1 MLPVRKGIE
10 MTEENPSHD
19 AVAEQSVLGAML
31 ISRDAISDITDIL
44 DGGDFYRPAHET
56 IYRTILDLNSS
67 GSPVD
72 AITINDA
79 LTKAGD
85 INLAGGPSYT
95 HQLATTVPSAS
106 SGAYYAEIVANAATR
121 RRLTAAGRK
130 IQELAGSGG
139 DVDELVE
146 ASRREVDQT
155 SRATGSVVQS
165 FGETIDVMLGT
176 LDEEINHRPT
186 PWASLNQVI
195 GGLRPGALYVVG
207 ARPSVGKSV
216 VALNLAQG
224 LAAHG
229 SVAFS
234 SLEMSNNDVQIRAV
248 SSDLNLDVSRLI
260 ERNLSPGD
268 WAKIRDRRAAWS
280 DVPLFVD
287 DRSGVTMTD
296 IKRFAR
302 SVNRRKPLAGI
313 VVDYLQLMSQPQG
326 DKRPRHEFVA
336 DMSRQLKI
344 MAMDMQI
351 PVIALSQ
358 LNRGSTQRED
368 KMPQISDLRESGA
381 VEQDA
386 DVVILLHREI
396 MGDNKNDLAMLVA
409 KNRHGATGLAQLSF
423 WGHYS
428 KALDIGITPQAAARG
443 RGA

>member
-1 MLPVRKGIE
+1 
-10 MTEENPSHD
+10 MTTEPTHD

-31 ISRDAISDITDIL
+31 ISRDAISDVADVL

-56 IYRTILDLNSS
+56 IYRTILDLHAAGN
-67 GSPVD
+67 PVD
-72 AITINDA
+72 AITVSDA
-79 LTKAGD
+79 LATAGE
-85 INLAGGPSYT
+85 INRIGGIAYPHELAG
-95 HQLATTVPSAS
+95 TVPSAS
-106 SGAYYAEIVANAATR
+106 SAAYYAEIVAHLATR

-130 IQELAGSGG
+130 IQDLATSGG

-146 ASRREVDQT
+146 ASRREVDMT
-155 SRATGSVVQS
+155 SRATRSVVQS
-165 FGETIDVMLGT
+165 FGETIDIMLGS
-176 LDEEINHRPT
+176 LDEEINHHPT
-186 PWASLNQVI
+186 PWEAVNRII
-195 GGLRPGALYVVG
+195 GGLRPGALYVVA

-216 VALNLAQG
+216 IALDLAKS
-224 LAAHG
+224 LTAHG

-248 SSDLNLDVSRLI
+248 SSDLHIDVGRLI
-260 ERNLSPGD
+260 ERNLTPGD
-268 WAKIRDRRAAWS
+268 WAKIRDCRATW
-280 DVPLFVD
+280 DRVPLFVD
-287 DRSGVTMTD
+287 DNSGASMTD

-302 SVNRRKPLAGI
+302 SVHRRQPLAGI
-313 VVDYLQLMSQPQG
+313 VVDYLQLMTQQQG

-344 MAMDMQI
+344 MAMDMQV

-381 VEQDA
+381 IEQDA

-396 MGDNKNDLAMLVA
+396 MGDNRDDLSVLVA
-409 KNRHGATGLAQLSF
+409 KNRHGATGLAELKF

-428 KALDIGITPQAAARG
+428 KALDPGIIPSQRIAA
-443 RGA
+443 

>member
-1 MLPVRKGIE
+1 
-10 MTEENPSHD
+10 MTETQTHD

-31 ISRDAISDITDIL
+31 ISREAIADVADVL

-56 IYRTILDLNSS
+56 IYRTILDLHGN

-72 AITINDA
+72 AVTVNDA
-79 LTKAGD
+79 LTNMGEIARVGGVTYAHE
-85 INLAGGPSYT
+85 LAGMV
-95 HQLATTVPSAS
+95 HSAS
-106 SGAYYAEIVANAATR
+106 SGAYYAEIVAHAATR
-121 RRLTAAGRK
+121 RRLTSAGRK
-130 IQELAGSGG
+130 IQDLAGSGG

-146 ASRREVDQT
+146 AARREVDQT
-155 SRATGSVVQS
+155 SRATSGGAVQF
-165 FGETIDVMLGT
+165 FGDTIDNMLGT
-176 LDEEINHRPT
+176 LDQEINHYPT
-186 PWASLNQVI
+186 PWDAVNKII
-195 GGLRPGALYVVG
+195 GGLRPGALYVVA

-224 LAAHG
+224 LLKHG

-248 SSDLNLDVSRLI
+248 AADLHLDVERLI
-260 ERNLSPGD
+260 ERKLTPGD
-268 WAKIRDRRAAWS
+268 WAKIRDRRASWQH
-280 DVPLFVD
+280 VPLAVD
-287 DRSGVTMTD
+287 DRSGVTITD

-313 VVDYLQLMSQPQG
+313 VVDYLQLMDQPHG
-326 DKRPRHEFVA
+326 DKRARHEFVA

-344 MAMDMQI
+344 MAMDMEV

-368 KMPQISDLRESGA
+368 NMPKISDIRESGA

-396 MGDNKNDLAMLVA
+396 MGDKRGDLSMLVA
-409 KNRHGATGLAQLSF
+409 KNRHGATGLAEMDF
-423 WGHYS
+423 WGMYS
-428 KALDIGITPQAAARG
+428 QVLDKGVSPASVQRERQAA
-443 RGA
+443 

>member
-1 MLPVRKGIE
+1 
-10 MTEENPSHD
+10 MTDENPSHD

-31 ISRDAISDITDIL
+31 ISRDAIADIADIL
-44 DGGDFYRPAHET
+44 DGGDFYRPQHET
-56 IYRTILDLNSS
+56 IYRTIMDLHGS
-67 GSPVD
+67 GSPAD
-72 AITINDA
+72 AITVNDA
-79 LTKAGD
+79 LTNMGEIAR
-85 INLAGGPSYT
+85 IGGPAYT

-106 SGAYYAEIVANAATR
+106 SGAYYAEIVAHAATR
-121 RRLTAAGRK
+121 RRLTSAGRK
-130 IQELAGSGG
+130 IQDLAGSGG

-146 ASRREVDQT
+146 AARREVDQT
-155 SRATGSVVQS
+155 SRATGSAVLS

-176 LDEEINHRPT
+176 LDEEINHHPT
-186 PWASLNQVI
+186 PWDAVNQII

-216 VALNLAQG
+216 VALNLAQE
-224 LAAHG
+224 LAKHG

-260 ERNLSPGD
+260 ERNLTPGD
-268 WAKIRDRRAAWS
+268 WAKIRDRRASWS

-287 DRSGVTMTD
+287 DRSGVTITD

-302 SVNRRKPLAGI
+302 SVNRRKPLAGVI
-313 VVDYLQLMSQPQG
+313 VDYLQLMAQPHG

-358 LNRGSTQRED
+358 LNRASEARQD
-368 KMPQISDLRESGA
+368 KMPMLSDLRESGA

-396 MGDNKNDLAMLVA
+396 MGDNRNDLSMLVA
-409 KNRHGATGLAQLSF
+409 KNRHGATGLAELTF

-428 KALDIGITPQAAARG
+428 KCMDKGLYPRQVAT
-443 RGA
+443 

>member
-1 MLPVRKGIE
+1 M
-10 MTEENPSHD
+10 
-19 AVAEQSVLGAML
+19 
-31 ISRDAISDITDIL
+31 
-44 DGGDFYRPAHET
+44 
-56 IYRTILDLNSS
+56 
-67 GSPVD
+67 
-72 AITINDA
+72 
-79 LTKAGD
+79 
-85 INLAGGPSYT
+85 
-95 HQLATTVPSAS
+95 
-106 SGAYYAEIVANAATR
+106 
-121 RRLTAAGRK
+121 AAG
-130 IQELAGSGG
+130 GG

-146 ASRREVDQT
+146 ASRREVDLT
-155 SRATGSVVQS
+155 SRATGTAVLS

-176 LDEEINHRPT
+176 LDQDINHRPT
-186 PWASLNQVI
+186 PWEAVNQII

-207 ARPSVGKSV
+207 ARPSVGKSI
-216 VALNLAQG
+216 VALNLAQE
-224 LAAHG
+224 LTKHG

-260 ERNLSPGD
+260 ERNLMPGD
-268 WAKIRDRRAAWS
+268 WAKIRDRRAVWS

-287 DRSGVTMTD
+287 DRSGVTITD

-302 SVNRRKPLAGI
+302 SVNRRKPLAGV
-313 VVDYLQLMSQPQG
+313 VVDYLQLMAQPHG

-358 LNRGSTQRED
+358 LNRASESRQD
-368 KMPQISDLRESGA
+368 KMPMLSDLRESGA

-396 MGDNKNDLAMLVA
+396 MGENRDDLSMLVA
-409 KNRHGATGLAQLSF
+409 KNRHGATGLAELTF

-428 KALDIGITPQAAARG
+428 KALDQGITPQAAARQV
-443 RGA
+443 AA

>member
-1 MLPVRKGIE
+1 
-10 MTEENPSHD
+10 MTEEPRTHD

-31 ISRDAISDITDIL
+31 ISRDAISEVADVL

-56 IYRTILDLNSS
+56 IYRTILDVHAA

-79 LTKAGD
+79 LTKIGE
-85 INLAGGPSYT
+85 ITRSGGPAYLHT
-95 HQLATTVPSAS
+95 LATTVPSAS
-106 SGAYYAEIVANAATR
+106 AGAYYAEIVAHAATR

-130 IQELAGSGG
+130 IQDLASSGG

-155 SRATGSVVQS
+155 SRATRSVVQS
-165 FGETIDVMLGT
+165 FGETIDVMLGS
-176 LDEEINHRPT
+176 LDEEVNHHPT
-186 PWASLNQVI
+186 PWEAVNQII

-216 VALNLAQG
+216 IALNLAKG
-224 LAAHG
+224 LTAHG

-248 SSDLNLDVSRLI
+248 SGDLNIDVSRLI
-260 ERNLSPGD
+260 ERNLTPGD
-268 WAKIRDRRAAWS
+268 WAKIRDRRAAW
-280 DVPLFVD
+280 DKVPLYVD
-287 DRSGVTMTD
+287 DRSGVTITD

-302 SVNRRKPLAGI
+302 SVNRRQPLAGV
-313 VVDYLQLMSQPQG
+313 VVDYLQLMSQPHG

-344 MAMDMQI
+344 MAMDMQV

-358 LNRGSTQRED
+358 LNRASEKRDD

-396 MGDNKNDLAMLVA
+396 MGDLRNDLSMLVA
-409 KNRHGATGLAQLSF
+409 KNRHGATGLAQLQF
-423 WGHYS
+423 WGQYS
-428 KALDIGITPQAAARG
+428 KALDCGVTPQAQVRALAA
-443 RGA
+443 

>member
-1 MLPVRKGIE
+1 M
-10 MTEENPSHD
+10 
-19 AVAEQSVLGAML
+19 
-31 ISRDAISDITDIL
+31 
-44 DGGDFYRPAHET
+44 
-56 IYRTILDLNSS
+56 
-67 GSPVD
+67 
-72 AITINDA
+72 
-79 LTKAGD
+79 
-85 INLAGGPSYT
+85 
-95 HQLATTVPSAS
+95 
-106 SGAYYAEIVANAATR
+106 ATR
-121 RRLTAAGRK
+121 RRLLMAGRK
-130 IQELAGSGG
+130 IQDLAGSGG

-155 SRATGSVVQS
+155 SRATGSAVLS
-165 FGETIDVMLGT
+165 FGETIDTMLGT
-176 LDEEINHRPT
+176 LDDEINHRPT
-186 PWASLNQVI
+186 PWQALNNVI

-224 LAAHG
+224 LAQHG

-260 ERNLSPGD
+260 ERNLTPGD
-268 WAKIRDRRAAWS
+268 WAKIRERRASWQ

-287 DRSGVTMTD
+287 DRSGVTITD

-302 SVNRRKPLAGI
+302 SVNRRKPLAGV
-313 VVDYLQLMSQPQG
+313 VVDYLQLMAQPHG

-358 LNRGSTQRED
+358 LNRASESRND
-368 KMPQISDLRESGA
+368 KMPQLSDLRESGA

-396 MGDNKNDLAMLVA
+396 MGDLRNDLSMLVA
-409 KNRHGATGLAQLSF
+409 KNRHGATGLAEMAF

-428 KALDIGITPQAAARG
+428 RVLDKGITPQAEARARAA
-443 RGA
+443 

>member
-1 MLPVRKGIE
+1 MGGAAV
-10 MTEENPSHD
+10 TDENPVHD
-19 AVAEQSVLGAML
+19 VVAEQSVLGAML
-31 ISRDAISDITDIL
+31 ISREAIADIADVL

-56 IYRTILDLNSS
+56 IYRTILEVHAA

-79 LTKAGD
+79 LSKMGEIART
-85 INLAGGPSYT
+85 GGAAYT
-95 HQLATTVPSAS
+95 HQLATSVPSAS
-106 SGAYYAEIVANAATR
+106 SGAYYAEIVAHAATR

-130 IQELAGSGG
+130 IQDIAASGG

-146 ASRREVDQT
+146 ASRREVDLT
-155 SRATGSVVQS
+155 SRATGTAVQS
-165 FGETIDVMLGT
+165 FGETIDVMLGS
-176 LDEEINHRPT
+176 LDEDINHRPT
-186 PWASLNQVI
+186 PWQAVNDII

-216 VALNLAQG
+216 VALNLACE
-224 LAAHG
+224 LAKHG

-248 SSDLNLDVSRLI
+248 SADLNLDVSRLI
-260 ERNLSPGD
+260 ERRLTPGD
-268 WAKIRDRRAAWS
+268 WGKIRERRATWQ
-280 DVPLFVD
+280 DVPLYVD
-287 DRSGVTMTD
+287 DRSGVTITD
-296 IKRFAR
+296 VKRFAR
-302 SVNRRKPLAGI
+302 SVHRRQPLAGL
-313 VVDYLQLMSQPQG
+313 VVDYLQLMAQPHG

-358 LNRGSTQRED
+358 LNRASESRQD
-368 KMPQISDLRESGA
+368 KMPMLSDLRESGA

-396 MGDNKNDLAMLVA
+396 MGETRDELSMLVA
-409 KNRHGATGLAQLSF
+409 KNRHGATGLAELTF

-428 KALDIGITPQAAARG
+428 KALDQGVNPHALARQAA
-443 RGA
+443 

>member
-1 MLPVRKGIE
+1 V
-10 MTEENPSHD
+10 TDNPTHD

-31 ISRDAISDITDIL
+31 ISRDAISDVADVL

-56 IYRTILDLNSS
+56 IYRTILDLHAAGN
-67 GSPVD
+67 PVD
-72 AITINDA
+72 AITVSDA
-79 LTKAGD
+79 LTTAGE
-85 INLAGGPSYT
+85 IARIGGHMYPHELA
-95 HQLATTVPSAS
+95 AVVPSAS
-106 SGAYYAEIVANAATR
+106 SAAYYAEIVAHLATR

-130 IQELAGSGG
+130 IQDLATSGG

-146 ASRREVDQT
+146 ASRREVDMT
-155 SRATGSVVQS
+155 SRATKSVVQS
-165 FGETIDVMLGT
+165 FGETIDIMLGS

-186 PWASLNQVI
+186 PWEAVNRII
-195 GGLRPGALYVVG
+195 GGLRPGALYVVA

-216 VALNLAQG
+216 IALDLAKS
-224 LAAHG
+224 LTAHG

-248 SSDLNLDVSRLI
+248 SSDLHIDVGRLI
-260 ERNLSPGD
+260 ERNLTPGD
-268 WAKIRDRRAAWS
+268 WAKIRDRRATW
-280 DVPLFVD
+280 DKVPLFVD
-287 DRSGVTMTD
+287 DNSGASMTD

-302 SVNRRKPLAGI
+302 SVHRRQPLAGI
-313 VVDYLQLMSQPQG
+313 VVDYLQLMTQQQG

-344 MAMDMQI
+344 MAMDMQV

-381 VEQDA
+381 IEQDA

-396 MGDNKNDLAMLVA
+396 MGDKTGDMSILVA
-409 KNRHGATGLAQLSF
+409 KNRHGATGLAEIDF
-423 WGHYS
+423 WGCYS
-428 KALDIGITPQAAARG
+428 QALDKGLSPAENQRRMRAA
-443 RGA
+443 

>member
-1 MLPVRKGIE
+1 
-10 MTEENPSHD
+10 MTESQTHD

-31 ISRDAISDITDIL
+31 ISRDAIADIADIL
-44 DGGDFYRPAHET
+44 DGGDFYQPKHET
-56 IYRTILDLNSS
+56 IYRTILEVH
-67 GSPVD
+67 GAGKPVD

-79 LTKAGD
+79 LTSMGEIARV
-85 INLAGGPSYT
+85 GGHAYT
-95 HQLATTVPSAS
+95 HELATTVPSAS
-106 SGAYYAEIVANAATR
+106 AGSYYAEIVAHAAIR
-121 RRLTAAGRK
+121 RRLTMAGRT

-146 ASRREVDQT
+146 AARREVDQT
-155 SRATGSVVQS
+155 SRATGSAVLS
-165 FGETIDVMLGT
+165 FGETIDAMLGT
-176 LDEEINHRPT
+176 LDEEINHHPT
-186 PWASLNQVI
+186 PWQAVNDII

-224 LAAHG
+224 LARHG
-229 SVAFS
+229 GVAFS

-248 SSDLNLDVSRLI
+248 SADLNLDVGRLI
-260 ERNLSPGD
+260 ERNLTPGD
-268 WAKIRDRRAAWS
+268 WAKIRDRRASWS

-287 DRSGVTMTD
+287 DRSGVTITD

-302 SVNRRKPLAGI
+302 SVNRRKPLAGL
-313 VVDYLQLMSQPQG
+313 VVDYLQLMAQPHG

-358 LNRGSTQRED
+358 LNRASESRQD

-386 DVVILLHREI
+386 DVVLLLHREI
-396 MGDNKNDLAMLVA
+396 MGDQKNDFKVLIA
-409 KNRHGATGLAQLSF
+409 KNRHGATGLAELQF
-423 WGHYS
+423 WGQYS
-428 KALDIGITPQAAARG
+428 KALDCGVTPQNALRAA
-443 RGA
+443 

>member
-1 MLPVRKGIE
+1 MEQGVLQ
-10 MTEENPSHD
+10 MTAEPTTHD

-31 ISRDAISDITDIL
+31 ISRDAISEVADIL
-44 DGGDFYRPAHET
+44 DGGDFYQPAHDL
-56 IYRTILDLNSS
+56 IYRTILEVN
-67 GSPVD
+67 GAGKPVD

-79 LTKAGD
+79 LSKAGE
-85 INLAGGPSYT
+85 ISRAGGPTYT
-95 HQLATTVPSAS
+95 HELARLVPSAS
-106 SGAYYAEIVANAATR
+106 AGAYYAEIVASAATR

-155 SRATGSVVQS
+155 SRASGSAVLS
-165 FGETIDVMLGT
+165 FGETIDTMLST

-186 PWASLNQVI
+186 PWNALNDVI

-248 SSDLNLDVSRLI
+248 SADLNLDVARLI
-260 ERNLSPGD
+260 ERNLTPSD
-268 WAKIRDRRAAWS
+268 WGKIRDRRAAWGN
-280 DVPLFVD
+280 VPLFVD
-287 DRSGVTMTD
+287 DRSGVTITD

-302 SVNRRKPLAGI
+302 SVNRRKPLAGVI
-313 VVDYLQLMSQPQG
+313 VDYLQLMAQPHG

-344 MAMDMQI
+344 MAMDMEV

-358 LNRGSTQRED
+358 LNRASEARND
-368 KMPQISDLRESGA
+368 KMPMLSDLRESGA

-396 MGDNKNDLAMLVA
+396 MGDTKNDLSMLVA
-409 KNRHGATGLAQLSF
+409 KNRHGATGLASMQF
-423 WGHYS
+423 WGQYS
-428 KALDIGITPQAAARG
+428 KALDCGVTPQSEARRRAA
-443 RGA
+443 

>member
-1 MLPVRKGIE
+1 
-10 MTEENPSHD
+10 MTEDNPSHD
-19 AVAEQSVLGAML
+19 VVAEQSVLGAML
-31 ISRDAISDITDIL
+31 ISREAIIDIADIL

-56 IYRTILDLNSS
+56 IYRTILDVHGS

-72 AITINDA
+72 AITIGDA
-79 LTKAGD
+79 LAKMGETD
-85 INLAGGPSYT
+85 RIGGPAYLHHVSSI
-95 HQLATTVPSAS
+95 VPSPSA
-106 SGAYYAEIVANAATR
+106 GAFYAEIVAHAATR
-121 RRLTAAGRK
+121 RRLKSAGRK
-130 IQELAGSGG
+130 IQDLADGAG

-146 ASRREVDQT
+146 ASRREVDLT
-155 SRATGSVVQS
+155 SRATRSVVQS
-165 FGETIDVMLGT
+165 FGETIDAMLGS
-176 LDEEINHRPT
+176 LDEEINHHPT
-186 PWASLNQVI
+186 PWAALNQII

-216 VALNLAQG
+216 IALNLAKG
-224 LAAHG
+224 LTAHG

-234 SLEMSNNDVQIRAV
+234 SLEMSNNDLQIRAV
-248 SSDLNLDVSRLI
+248 SSDLHIDVARLI
-260 ERNLSPGD
+260 ERALTPGD
-268 WAKIRDRRAAWS
+268 WGKIRDRRAAW
-280 DVPLFVD
+280 DQVPLYVD
-287 DRSGVTMTD
+287 DRSGVTITD

-313 VVDYLQLMSQPQG
+313 VVDYLQLMSQPHG

-358 LNRGSTQRED
+358 LNRASEARQD
-368 KMPQISDLRESGA
+368 KMPMLSDLRESGA

-396 MGDNKNDLAMLVA
+396 MGEKRDELSLLVA
-409 KNRHGATGLAQLSF
+409 KNRHGATGLAELTF

-428 KALDIGITPQAAARG
+428 CALDPGVTPQAEARRRAA
-443 RGA
+443 

>member
-1 MLPVRKGIE
+1 
-10 MTEENPSHD
+10 MTEENPNHD

-31 ISRDAISDITDIL
+31 ISRDAIADVADIL
-44 DGGDFYRPAHET
+44 DGGDFYQPAHET
-56 IYRTILDLNSS
+56 IYRTILDVH
-67 GSPVD
+67 GAGAPVD
-72 AITINDA
+72 AITINDT
-79 LTKAGD
+79 LTRAGE
-85 INLAGGPSYT
+85 LTRTGGAAYT
-95 HQLATTVPSAS
+95 HHLAQSVPSAS
-106 SGAYYAEIVANAATR
+106 AGAYYAEIVANMATR
-121 RRLTAAGRK
+121 RRLLMAGRK
-130 IQELAGSGG
+130 IQDLAGSGG

-155 SRATGSVVQS
+155 SRATGSAVLS
-165 FGETIDVMLGT
+165 FGETIDTMLGT
-176 LDEEINHRPT
+176 LDDEINHRPT
-186 PWASLNQVI
+186 PWQALNNVI

-224 LAAHG
+224 LAQHG

-260 ERNLSPGD
+260 ERNLTPGD
-268 WAKIRDRRAAWS
+268 WAKIRERRASWQ

-287 DRSGVTMTD
+287 DRSGVTITD

-302 SVNRRKPLAGI
+302 SVNRRKPLAGV
-313 VVDYLQLMSQPQG
+313 VVDYLQLMAQPHG

-358 LNRGSTQRED
+358 LNRASESRND
-368 KMPQISDLRESGA
+368 KMPMLSDLRESGA

-396 MGDNKNDLAMLVA
+396 MGDLRNDLSMLVA
-409 KNRHGATGLAQLSF
+409 KNRHGATGLAELAF

-428 KALDIGITPQAAARG
+428 KALDQGITPQAEARTRAA
-443 RGA
+443 

>member
-1 MLPVRKGIE
+1 
-10 MTEENPSHD
+10 MTEDNPTHD

-31 ISRDAISDITDIL
+31 LSRDAISDIADIL
-44 DGGDFYRPAHET
+44 DGGDFYQPKHET
-56 IYRTILDLNSS
+56 IYRTILDVHTK

-79 LTKAGD
+79 LTQMGE
-85 INLAGGPSYT
+85 ISRTGGAAYT
-95 HQLATTVPSAS
+95 HQLAMSVPSAS
-106 SGAYYAEIVANAATR
+106 AGAYYAEIVAHAATR

-130 IQELAGSGG
+130 IQDIAGSGG
-139 DVDELVE
+139 AVDELVE
-146 ASRREVDQT
+146 AARREVDQT

-165 FGETIDVMLGT
+165 FGETIDIMLGT
-176 LDEEINHRPT
+176 LDQDINHHPT
-186 PWASLNQVI
+186 PWAALNDII

-224 LAAHG
+224 LAQHG

-260 ERNLSPGD
+260 ERNLTPGD
-268 WAKIRDRRAAWS
+268 WAMIRDRRATWEH
-280 DVPLFVD
+280 VPLFVD
-287 DRSGVTMTD
+287 DNSGVTITD

-302 SVNRRKPLAGI
+302 SVNRRKPLAGVI
-313 VVDYLQLMSQPQG
+313 VDYLQLMSQPHG
-326 DKRPRHEFVA
+326 DKRPRQEFVA

-358 LNRGSTQRED
+358 LNRASEARQD
-368 KMPQISDLRESGA
+368 KMPMLSDLRESGA

-396 MGDNKNDLAMLVA
+396 MGENRDDLSMLVA
-409 KNRHGATGLAQLSF
+409 KNRHGATGLAELSF

-428 KALDIGITPQAAARG
+428 KCLDKGITPQAAARK
-443 RGA
+443 AAA

>member
-1 MLPVRKGIE
+1 
-10 MTEENPSHD
+10 MTTENPVHD
-19 AVAEQSVLGAML
+19 VVAEQSVLGAML
-31 ISRDAISDITDIL
+31 ISREAIADIADML

-56 IYRTILDLNSS
+56 IYRTILDVHAA

-79 LTKAGD
+79 LSKMGEITRT
-85 INLAGGPSYT
+85 GGAAYT
-95 HQLATTVPSAS
+95 HHLATSVPSAS
-106 SGAYYAEIVANAATR
+106 SGAYYAEIVAHSATR
-121 RRLTAAGRK
+121 RRLAAAGRK
-130 IQELAGSGG
+130 IQDIASSGG

-146 ASRREVDQT
+146 ASRREVDLT
-155 SRATGSVVQS
+155 SRATGTAVLS

-186 PWASLNQVI
+186 PWQAVNQII

-216 VALNLAQG
+216 VALNLACE
-224 LAAHG
+224 LAKHG

-248 SSDLNLDVSRLI
+248 SADLNLDVSRLI
-260 ERNLSPGD
+260 ERNLTPGD
-268 WAKIRDRRAAWS
+268 WAMIKRRRATWQ

-287 DRSGVTMTD
+287 DRSGVTITD

-313 VVDYLQLMSQPQG
+313 VVDYLQLMAQPHG

-358 LNRGSTQRED
+358 LNRASESRQD
-368 KMPQISDLRESGA
+368 KMPMLSDLRESGA

-396 MGDNKNDLAMLVA
+396 MGETRDDLSMLVA
-409 KNRHGATGLAQLSF
+409 KNRHGATGLAELTF

-428 KALDIGITPQAAARG
+428 KALDQGITPQAAARQQ
-443 RGA
+443 AAA